1 MPTPFLSSEEYDE
14 RAHQL
19 YNEGE
24 YDEALDVLKEGLA
37 LKEVLQRQELVHVE
51 MEPGDVL
58 FFHCNTLHRS
68 DQNKSQ
74 HPRWSMICSY
84 NAARNDPYKESQHPR
99 YTPLVKV
106 PDSKIREYGERRF
119 SGEENSDVWLAE
131 ERDTTARN
139 LPR

>member
-1 MPTPFLSSEEYDE
+1 MTRE
-14 RAHQL
+14 RQAQTHSLTSRSVHRL
-19 YNEGE
+19 YGGKRFEQRLQ
-24 YDEALDVLKEGLA
+24 AASLDARTIIK
-37 LKEVLQRQELVHVE
+37 HVE

-74 HPRWSMICSY
+74 NPRWSMICSY

-106 PDSKIREYGERRF
+106 PDSQIREYGERRF
-119 SGEENSDVWLAE
+119 SGDEASGVWLAE

-139 LPR
+139 LRR

>member
-1 MPTPFLSSEEYDE
+1 ME
-14 RAHQL
+14 RVR
-19 YNEGE
+19 E
-24 YDEALDVLKEGLA
+24 VLK
-37 LKEVLQRQELVHVE
+37 RQEIVHVE

-68 DQNKSQ
+68 DQNKSK

-106 PDSKIREYGERRF
+106 PDSRIREYGERRF
-119 SGEENSDVWLAE
+119 SGDEASDVWLAE
-131 ERDTTARN
+131 ERDTTART
-139 LPR
+139 LRRPS